1 MRSKAVRLTKRVVAT
16 IPTPPG
22 LHGDHVTWD
31 SEVRGLGLRVR
42 ASGGRRW
49 VFRYRFRGRQRFV
62 VIGEHGQPWTAD
74 TARDRA
80 HQLQGLVASGIDP
93 AATREAARGVPTL
106 EVAATRWI
114 REHAEPHKAP
124 ASIDGDKL
132 MLARFGIAFVD
143 RPRGELKDLGRTRVD
158 AVTREQVAAVIG
170 RHKGTPIQANRLHAL
185 LSAIFNW
192 AGRVGADN
200 PCRGVRRYR
209 ENKRDRFLSDVE
221 LARLGKALL
230 EVERL
235 NEHRKPGGESP
246 ITVGAIRLLLLSG
259 ARPAELLTAR
269 LAWVDLKAMTLRIPQ
284 PKEGRPK
291 VLRLIPESKLVIMS
305 LPRYKDNPY
314 LLPGHRRGQ
323 HLVNLHDAWDRI
335 RARAGLQDVR
345 LYDLRHTYA
354 SIVARMRESLPIIGA
369 LLGHR
374 RPETT
379 LRYVHLADD
388 PLRGV
393 AERAGRKI
401 AAALRWKPPG
411 A

>member
-1 MRSKAVRLTKRVVAT
+1 MRHRLTKRSVDALSAAVLPGQAT
-16 IPTPPG
+16 Y
-22 LHGDHVTWD
+22 LWD

-62 VIGEHGQPWTAD
+62 VIGEHGQPWTVE
-74 TARDRA
+74 TAQKEGHR
-80 HQLQGLVASGIDP
+80 LQGLVASGVDP
-93 AATREAARGVPTL
+93 AARREAARGVPTL
-106 EVAATRWI
+106 ERAAERWI

-124 ASIDGDKL
+124 ASVAGDKL
-132 MLARFGIAFVD
+132 LLARFGVAFVD
-143 RPRGELKDLGRTRVD
+143 RPRGEVKDLGRTRVD
-158 AVTREQVAAVIG
+158 AVTREQVAAVVA
-170 RHKGTPIQANRLHAL
+170 RHRDTPIQANRLHAL
-185 LSAIFNW
+185 LSAIFSW
-192 AGRVGADN
+192 AGRIGADN

-209 ENKRDRFLSDVE
+209 ENKRERFLSDIE
-221 LARLGKALL
+221 LARLGRALAK
-230 EVERL
+230 VERL
-235 NEHRKPGGESP
+235 NDRGEEGGESP
-246 ITVGAIRLLLLSG
+246 ITVGAIRLLLLTG
-259 ARPAELLTAR
+259 ARPAELRTAR
-269 LAWVDLKAMTLRIPQ
+269 LEWVDLKAGTLRIPR
-284 PKEGRPK
+284 PKEKRPK
-291 VLRLIPESKLVIMS
+291 ILRLVPESKYVIEG
-305 LPRYKDNPY
+305 LPRFKDNPY
-314 LLPGHRRGQ
+314 LLPGRRRGQ

-354 SIVARMRESLPIIGA
+354 SMLARHRESLPIIGA

-393 AERAGRKI
+393 AEKAGRKI
-401 AAALRWKPPG
+401 AAALRGKRG